1 MTYRNSM
8 RICAGVGV
16 WLITSLIVARPYPP
30 VLQDL
35 PKTPTTP
42 SDLVLKVSKWVSL
55 LDQQTIDARSLS
67 DEIRPEAMISIA
79 DAYWE
84 FSPDKSKELFVAA
97 LDSAFTIEKE
107 NTRQIVLNRI
117 ISSAAKRDP
126 QFAKTLT
133 RLLLDKD
140 NGPKHAIATAVE
152 LANSDTQTAE
162 AIALSSVAFG
172 PSFDSAWLIFQ
183 LQKHDSSAADRVY
196 SAYLN
201 SPNSRTLPKLLWL
214 AGYPFGYGEAF
225 GGAMDSVQLTGI
237 SGFRVNTLTP
247 NRDLAIAF
255 LTVADQTIAAAIN
268 SLNGAAPEQ
277 VEAVNSLVFFT
288 VTYALPE
295 IEKYRPD
302 LYGRWAAL
310 GVQSS
315 QAINPNHRS
324 AILSKL
330 RTILTDRER
339 ARSQSSDTGQSV
351 EDTLEKAEH
360 ITGSCQ
366 RDAVYANASLDMSYK
381 TEFKRAMSIA
391 DKISALD
398 LRSNVIQFI
407 YYDMAVAGASGKASI
422 TVDEALKYANRVES
436 PEQRAVLLVRLS
448 ARLSK
453 DGKEEE
459 SKQLIFDTINLSER
473 VADPSARAA
482 VLVAAEKQLSESD
495 FEDRFKALKTAVA
508 VINRDKETKID
519 QLSVW
524 RRVDLGCEQ
533 KGIAWHGGRIVNLNL
548 TDALARFSQT
558 REDEALQ
565 LALEFD
571 SGANRIRAVAAVAGA
586 AIKRIKAQEDV
597 KRNTLRKQNRSRF

>member
-1 MTYRNSM
+1 MTYHTST
-8 RICAGVGV
+8 RICAAIAV
-16 WLITSLIVARPYPP
+16 WLITSLIVARPHTPR
-30 VLQDL
+30 LQDV
-35 PKTPTTP
+35 PKTPAIP
-42 SDLVLKVSKWVSL
+42 PDLVLKVSKWTSL
-55 LDQQTIDARSLS
+55 LDQQTIDARSLP

-84 FSPDKSKELFVAA
+84 LSPDKSKELFVAA
-97 LDSAFTIEKE
+97 LDSAFAIEKE
-107 NTRQIVLNRI
+107 HARQIVLNRI
-117 ISSAAKRDP
+117 VSSAAKRDP
-126 QFAKTLT
+126 ELAKTIT

-152 LANSDTQTAE
+152 LLSSDTQTAE

-183 LQKHDSSAADRVY
+183 LQKRDSSAADRVY

-225 GGAMDSVQLTGI
+225 GGAMDPVQFGGM

-255 LTVADQTIAAAIN
+255 LTVADQTIAAAMT

-288 VTYALPE
+288 ITYALPE

-302 LYGRWAAL
+302 LYGRWATL

-330 RTILTDRER
+330 QTILTDRER
-339 ARSQSSDTGQSV
+339 AGTQSSNTDQSL
-351 EDTLEKAEH
+351 EATLEKAEQ

-366 RDAVYANASLDMSYK
+366 RDAVYAKAAFELSYK
-381 TEFKRAMSIA
+381 TDFKKAMSIA
-391 DKISALD
+391 DKISGLD
-398 LRSNVIQFI
+398 LRSSVIQFV
-407 YYDMAVAGASGKASI
+407 YFDMAIAGTFGKASI
-422 TVDEALKYANRVES
+422 TVDETLRYANRVES
-436 PEQRAVLLVRLS
+436 PEQRAVLLLRLS

-459 SKQLIFDTINLSER
+459 SKQLILDAINLSER

-482 VLVAAEKQLSESD
+482 VLVAAERQLTNSD
-495 FEDRFKALKTAVA
+495 FEDRFKTLKTAVA
-508 VINRDKETKID
+508 VLNRNKETKID

-548 TDALARFSQT
+548 TDGIVSFSQT

-571 SGANRIRAVAAVAGA
+571 SGANRISAVAAVARA
-586 AIKRIKAQEDV
+586 AIKRIKAEENA
-597 KRNTLRKQNRSRF
+597 KRNTPKK